1 MFNCP
6 LSSLPSIGQIKCM
19 VQERE
24 LSLLYALVWKCIKSS
39 KYWSFIQ
46 LHECNK
52 LAYWKK
58 IERTLK
64 NGMTRRPLE
73 RTAPSVYKPVK
84 QVTKRVCL
92 RSWKTIPGAGWAAG
106 VRVQT
111 HKRIQ
116 FGQIVKM
123 YLFLEDLLYFHS
135 SSFTVIGDACKLN
148 ALYLSFD

>member
-1 MFNCP
+1 MLNCP
-6 LSSLPSIGQIKCM
+6 LFSLPSIGQIKCM

-24 LSLLYALVWKCIKSS
+24 LSLLYPLVWKCINSS
-39 KYWSFIQ
+39 
-46 LHECNK
+46 K
-52 LAYWKK
+52 LAYWNKF
-58 IERTLK
+58 ERTHK

-73 RTAPSVYKPVK
+73 WTAPSVYKPVK